1 MRLKQFIAE
10 SIEDKGILKACFLGG
25 FPGSGKSYIVSK
37 VSSGQIEPRIVNTD
51 KYVEFLKAFKASEWV
66 KVEDKVKLLTKNQ
79 LVLYLNSML
88 PLFIDGTSSNPS
100 SLARRNGILKSIG
113 YDTSFVWVDTSIET
127 SIERAKKRKREVTE
141 KDIRKIY
148 NKLEGLKTYY
158 SKDFRHFTEI
168 LNDEGELTEKVILQ
182 AFKKVTSFF
191 NSPIENP
198 IGQKLVEKMRSKG
211 EKYLTDGEYT
221 KAFLKKLVSTWYT

>member
-1 MRLKQFIAE
+1 MKYINE
-10 SIEDKGILKACFLGG
+10 SIEDKGILKACFMAG
-25 FPGSGKSYIVSK
+25 FPGSGKSYVITTIT
-37 VSSGQIEPRIVNTD
+37 SGQLEPRIINTD
-51 KYVEFLKAFKASEWV
+51 KYVEFLKAYKASEWN
-66 KVEDKVKLLTKNQ
+66 KVEDRVKLLTKNQ
-79 LVLYLNSML
+79 LVLNLNSML
-88 PLFIDGTSSNPS
+88 PLWVDGTSSNPS

-113 YDTSFVWVDTSIET
+113 YDTAMIWVDTSIET

-198 IGQKLVEKMRSKG
+198 IGQKLVKKMRSRG

-221 KAFLKKLVSTWYT
+221 KAFLKKLVSTWYTS